1 MDTLLPFTLFA
12 FVASVTPGPNNVL
25 VLACATRFGFM
36 KAMPM
41 VLGACSGAALVVLLV
56 GTGLAR
62 PLADHPMAQQAIT
75 GIGLL
80 WLTWLSWQLF
90 RAVPAALEQ
99 DADARVRIGFWR
111 MAALQIVNPK
121 VWMLALAVIGV
132 FAVPGAGQAWRV
144 ALLSLIFFVVALPS
158 VVLWAW
164 LGASAAKWI
173 ASPSRQRLFN
183 RSMAVL
189 LLVSTWY
196 SLLP

>member
-1 MDTLLPFTLFA
+1 MDTFLPFTLFA

-25 VLACATRFGFM
+25 VLACAARFGFM

-62 PLADHPMAQQAIT
+62 PLADHPVAQQSIT
-75 GIGLL
+75 GIGLV

-90 RAVPAALEQ
+90 CAAPTALDRET
-99 DADARVRIGFWR
+99 DARVRMGFWR
-111 MAALQIVNPK
+111 MAALQVVNPK

-132 FAVPGAGQAWRV
+132 FAVPGEGHTLRV
-144 ALLSLIFFVVALPS
+144 AWLSLIFFVVALPS

-173 ASPSRQRLFN
+173 ALPSRQRLFN
-183 RSMAVL
+183 RSMAAL

-196 SLLP
+196 SLLA